1 MKRTIK
7 IGNREIGDGC
17 PTFIIAE
24 MSGNHNMDFNRAVA
38 IVEAAKAAGAD
49 AIKLQTYTA
58 DTITLN
64 SDSDYFMI
72 RDESLWGG
80 RSLYN
85 LYQEAYTPWDWQ
97 PKLKKIADDLGIV
110 LFSSPF
116 DYTAIDFLEKMDV
129 PAYKIASY
137 EINDTPLIRYAAKT
151 GKPIIISTGIAT
163 ISDISKAVEACH
175 EVGNENVILL
185 KCTSSY
191 PCPYE
196 EMNIRTIPNLSETFG
211 CLSGLSDHTYG
222 DEVAIASVALGAHVV
237 EKHMT
242 LKRSD
247 GGVDSAFSMEADE
260 FAHMVR
266 HIRNAEKALGKVTYN
281 LSKVQK
287 DEKKSSRSL
296 FVSKNIKAGEKF
308 TVDNIKSVR
317 PGYGLDP
324 ALYDKVIGKTAS
336 RDLEFAKPL
345 ELKDIVEDL

>member
-1 MKRTIK
+1 MNKK
-7 IGNREIGDGC
+7 INIGSREIGEGC

-38 IVEAAKAAGAD
+38 IIEAAKAAGAD
-49 AIKLQTYTA
+49 AVKLQTYTA

-80 RSLYN
+80 RSLYD

-97 PKLKKIADDLGIV
+97 PKLKKIADDLGII

-151 GKPIIISTGIAT
+151 GKPVIISTGIAA
-163 ISDISKAVEACH
+163 IADISKAVEACY
-175 EVGNENVILL
+175 EAGNENVILL

-211 CLSGLSDHTYG
+211 CLSGLSDHTFG

-260 FAHMVR
+260 FADMVK
-266 HIRNAEKALGKVTYN
+266 HIRNVEKALGKVTYS
-281 LSKVQK
+281 LSNVQK
-287 DEKKSSRSL
+287 EEKKSSRSL
-296 FVSKNIKAGEKF
+296 FVSKAIKAGEKF
-308 TVDNIKSVR
+308 TTDNIKSVR

-324 ALYDKVIGKTAS
+324 ALYDKVLGKTAA

-345 ELKDIVEDL
+345 EIKDIAEDL

>member
-97 PKLKKIADDLGIV
+97 PKLKKIADDLGIM

-137 EINDTPLIRYAAKT
+137 EINDTPLIKYAAKT
-151 GKPIIISTGIAT
+151 GKPIIISTGVAT
-163 ISDISKAVEACH
+163 VSDISKAVDACL
-175 EVGNENVILL
+175 EVGNESVILL

-260 FAHMVR
+260 FADMVKR
-266 HIRNAEKALGKVTYN
+266 IRNAEKALGKITYN
-281 LSKVQK
+281 LSRVQK
-287 DEKKSSRSL
+287 DEKKSTRSL
-296 FVSKNIKAGEKF
+296 FVSREIKAGEKF
-308 TVDNIKSVR
+308 TAENIKSVR

-324 ALYDKVIGKTAS
+324 ALYDRVIGKTAS

-345 ELKDIVEDL
+345 ELRDIVEDL